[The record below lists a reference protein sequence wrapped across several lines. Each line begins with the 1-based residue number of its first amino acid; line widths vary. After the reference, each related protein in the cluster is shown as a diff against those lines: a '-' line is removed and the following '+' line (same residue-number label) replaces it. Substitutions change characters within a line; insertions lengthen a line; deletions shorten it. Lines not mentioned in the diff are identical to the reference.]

1 MSSAV
6 DQLFLKDN
14 WVYLVE
20 WISIVM
26 FINIYILKE
35 EKWYYVIWI
44 NESNIKIILMGA
56 GRPEEG
62 RLSLHLQQKR
72 QI

>member
-1 MSSAV
+1 
-6 DQLFLKDN
+6 
-14 WVYLVE
+14 
-20 WISIVM
+20 M

-62 RLSLHLQQKR
+62 RLSLQLQQKR